1 MTTPAPVRSDGRRF
15 VVRTL
20 VGLLAVAMVVL
31 WVYAFLLAP
40 SGNPDRLQDR
50 AWPEAAQK
58 RCLEARAV
66 IDSLPSAAQAT
77 SPADRAVDLD
87 LATDVLNAMVA
98 DLAMMPGGID
108 DDTHLVDM
116 WLDDWEVY
124 LSDRRAHA
132 TRLRLEGDVRPLLT
146 ALPSGTG
153 SVLKRMNG
161 FARVNDMEAC
171 LDPGD
176 V

>member
-1 MTTPAPVRSDGRRF
+1 MTTPAPVRSGGRRF

-20 VGLLAVAMVVL
+20 VGLVAVAMVVL

-77 SPADRAVDLD
+77 SPANRAVDLD
-87 LATDVLNAMVA
+87 LATDVLGAMVA
-98 DLAMMPGGID
+98 ALALMPGGID
-108 DDTHLVDM
+108 AATHLVEM

-132 TRLRLEGDVRPLLT
+132 TRLRLQGDVRPLLT

>member
-1 MTTPAPVRSDGRRF
+1 MTTPDPLRPGLHTV

-20 VGLLAVAMVVL
+20 LGLLGVAMVVL
-31 WVYAFLLAP
+31 WVYAFFIAP

-50 AWPEAAQK
+50 SWPEMAQQ

-66 IDSLPSAAQAT
+66 IDTLPRAAAAT
-77 SPADRAVDLD
+77 SPADRAGDLD
-87 LATDVLNAMVA
+87 LATDVLADMVA
-98 DLAMMPGGID
+98 DLALLPGGID
-108 DDTHLVDM
+108 DDTRLVGM
-116 WLDDWEVY
+116 WLEDWAIYV
-124 LSDRRAHA
+124 SDRRTHA
-132 TRLRLEGDVRPLLT
+132 DRLRLEGDIRPLLT

-161 FARVNDMEAC
+161 FARVNDMESC

-176 V
+176 F

>member
-1 MTTPAPVRSDGRRF
+1 MTTPDPLRPGLHTV

-20 VGLLAVAMVVL
+20 LGLLGLAMVVL
-31 WVYAFLLAP
+31 WVYAFFIAP

-50 AWPEAAQK
+50 SWPEMAQQ

-66 IDSLPSAAQAT
+66 IDTLPRAAAAT
-77 SPADRAVDLD
+77 SPADRADDLD
-87 LATDVLNAMVA
+87 LATDVLADMVA
-98 DLAMMPGGID
+98 DLALLPGGID
-108 DDTHLVDM
+108 DDTRLIGM
-116 WLDDWEVY
+116 WLEDWAIY
-124 LSDRRAHA
+124 ASDRRTHA
-132 TRLRLEGDVRPLLT
+132 DRLRLEGDVRPLLT

>member
-1 MTTPAPVRSDGRRF
+1 MTTPDPLRPGLHTV

-20 VGLLAVAMVVL
+20 LGLLGVAMVVL
-31 WVYAFLLAP
+31 WVYAFFIAP

-50 AWPEAAQK
+50 SWPEMAQQ
-58 RCLEARAV
+58 RCLEARAA
-66 IDSLPSAAQAT
+66 IDTLPRAAAAT
-77 SPADRAVDLD
+77 SPADRADDLD
-87 LATDVLNAMVA
+87 LATDVLADMVA
-98 DLAMMPGGID
+98 DLALLPGGID
-108 DDTHLVDM
+108 DDTRLFGM
-116 WLDDWEVY
+116 WLEDWAIY
-124 LSDRRAHA
+124 AADRRTHA
-132 TRLRLEGDVRPLLT
+132 DRLRLEGDVQPLLT

>member
-1 MTTPAPVRSDGRRF
+1 MTTLDPVRPGLHTI
-15 VVRTL
+15 VVRML
-20 VGLLAVAMVVL
+20 LGLLGVAMVVL
-31 WVYAFLLAP
+31 WVYAFFIAP

-50 AWPEAAQK
+50 SWPEMAQQ

-66 IDSLPSAAQAT
+66 IDTLPRAAEAT
-77 SPADRAVDLD
+77 SPADRADDLD
-87 LATDVLNAMVA
+87 LATDVLADMVA
-98 DLAMMPGGID
+98 DLALLPGGID
-108 DDTHLVDM
+108 DDTRLVGM
-116 WLDDWEVY
+116 WLEDWAIYV
-124 LSDRRAHA
+124 SDRRTHA
-132 TRLRLEGDVRPLLT
+132 DRLRLEGDVRPLLT

>member
-1 MTTPAPVRSDGRRF
+1 VTTPDPLRPGLHTV

-20 VGLLAVAMVVL
+20 LGLLGVAMVVL
-31 WVYAFLLAP
+31 WVYAFFIAP

-50 AWPEAAQK
+50 SWPEMAQQ

-66 IDSLPSAAQAT
+66 IDTLPRAAAAT
-77 SPADRAVDLD
+77 SPADRADDLD
-87 LATDVLNAMVA
+87 LATDVLADMVA
-98 DLAMMPGGID
+98 DLALLPGGID
-108 DDTHLVDM
+108 DDARLIGM
-116 WLDDWEVY
+116 WLEDWAIY
-124 LSDRRAHA
+124 ASDRRTHA
-132 TRLRLEGDVRPLLT
+132 DRLRLEGDVRPLLT

-153 SVLKRMNG
+153 SVMKRMNG

>member
-1 MTTPAPVRSDGRRF
+1 MTTPDPLRPGLHTV

-20 VGLLAVAMVVL
+20 LGLLGLAMVVL
-31 WVYAFLLAP
+31 WVYAFFIAP

-50 AWPEAAQK
+50 SWPEMAQQ

-66 IDSLPSAAQAT
+66 IDTLPRAAAAT
-77 SPADRAVDLD
+77 SPADRADDLD
-87 LATDVLNAMVA
+87 LATDVLADMVA
-98 DLAMMPGGID
+98 DLALLPGGID
-108 DDTHLVDM
+108 DDIRLIGM
-116 WLDDWEVY
+116 WLEDWAIY
-124 LSDRRAHA
+124 ASDRRTHA
-132 TRLRLEGDVRPLLT
+132 DRLRLEGDVRPLLT

>member
-1 MTTPAPVRSDGRRF
+1 MTTPDPLRPGLHTV

-20 VGLLAVAMVVL
+20 LGLLGVAMVVL
-31 WVYAFLLAP
+31 WVYAFFIAP

-50 AWPEAAQK
+50 SWPEMAQQ

-66 IDSLPSAAQAT
+66 IDTLPRAAAAT
-77 SPADRAVDLD
+77 SPSNRADDLD
-87 LATDVLNAMVA
+87 LATDVLADMVA
-98 DLAMMPGGID
+98 DLALLPGGID
-108 DDTHLVDM
+108 DDTRLIGM
-116 WLDDWEVY
+116 WLEDWAIY
-124 LSDRRAHA
+124 ASDRRTHA
-132 TRLRLEGDVRPLLT
+132 DRLRLEGDVQPLLT

>member
-1 MTTPAPVRSDGRRF
+1 MTTLDPVRPGLHTI
-15 VVRTL
+15 VVRML
-20 VGLLAVAMVVL
+20 LGLLGVAMVVL
-31 WVYAFLLAP
+31 WVYAFFIAP

-50 AWPEAAQK
+50 SWPELAQQ

-66 IDSLPSAAQAT
+66 VATLTPAAEAT
-77 SPADRAVDLD
+77 SPADRADGLD
-87 LATDVLNAMVA
+87 LATDALADMVV
-98 DLAMMPGGID
+98 DLALLPGGIE
-108 DDTHLVDM
+108 DDTVLVGM
-116 WLDDWEVY
+116 WLEDWAVY
-124 LSDRRAHA
+124 LSDRRTHA
-132 TRLRLEGDVRPLLT
+132 DRLRLEGDVRPLLT
-146 ALPSGTG
+146 ALPNGNG

>member
-1 MTTPAPVRSDGRRF
+1 MTTPTPVRSDGRRF

-66 IDSLPSAAQAT
+66 IDTLPSAAQAT
-77 SPADRAVDLD
+77 LASPPVQPRPACCQLS
-87 LATDVLNAMVA
+87 LF
-98 DLAMMPGGID
+98 GIFFK
-108 DDTHLVDM
+108 
-116 WLDDWEVY
+116 
-124 LSDRRAHA
+124 S
-132 TRLRLEGDVRPLLT
+132 
-146 ALPSGTG
+146 
-153 SVLKRMNG
+153 
-161 FARVNDMEAC
+161 
-171 LDPGD
+171 
-176 V
+176 

>member
-1 MTTPAPVRSDGRRF
+1 MTTPDPLRPGLHTV

-20 VGLLAVAMVVL
+20 LGLLGVAMVVL
-31 WVYAFLLAP
+31 WVYAFFIAP

-50 AWPEAAQK
+50 SWPEMAQQ

-66 IDSLPSAAQAT
+66 IDTLPRAAAAT
-77 SPADRAVDLD
+77 SPADRADDLD
-87 LATDVLNAMVA
+87 LATDVLADMVA
-98 DLAMMPGGID
+98 DLALLPGGID
-108 DDTHLVDM
+108 DDTRLIVM
-116 WLDDWEVY
+116 WLEDWAIY
-124 LSDRRAHA
+124 ASDRRTHA
-132 TRLRLEGDVRPLLT
+132 DRLRLEGDVRPLLT

>member
-1 MTTPAPVRSDGRRF
+1 MTTPDPLRPGLHTV

-20 VGLLAVAMVVL
+20 LGLLGVAMVVL
-31 WVYAFLLAP
+31 WVYAFFIAP

-50 AWPEAAQK
+50 SWPEMAQQ

-66 IDSLPSAAQAT
+66 IDMLPRAAAAT
-77 SPADRAVDLD
+77 SPADRADDLD
-87 LATDVLNAMVA
+87 LATDVLADMVA
-98 DLAMMPGGID
+98 DLALLPGGID
-108 DDTHLVDM
+108 DDTRLIGM
-116 WLDDWEVY
+116 WLEDWAIY
-124 LSDRRAHA
+124 ASDRRTHA
-132 TRLRLEGDVRPLLT
+132 DRLRLEGDVRPLLT

-153 SVLKRMNG
+153 SVMKRMNG

>member
-1 MTTPAPVRSDGRRF
+1 MSTPGPVRPGLHTI
-15 VVRTL
+15 VVRAL
-20 VGLLAVAMVVL
+20 LGLLGVAMIVL
-31 WVYAFLLAP
+31 WVYAFFIAP

-50 AWPEAAQK
+50 AWPESAQE

-66 IDSLPSAAQAT
+66 IATMTPAAEAI
-77 SPADRAVDLD
+77 SPASRADDLD
-87 LATDVLNAMVA
+87 LATDALADMVA
-98 DLAMMPGGID
+98 DLALLPGGID
-108 DDTHLVDM
+108 DDTELVGM
-116 WLDDWEVY
+116 WLDDWAIYV
-124 LSDRRAHA
+124 SDRRNHA
-132 TRLRLEGDVRPLLT
+132 ERLRVEGDVRPLLT

>member
-1 MTTPAPVRSDGRRF
+1 MTTPTPVRSDSRRF

-50 AWPEAAQK
+50 SWPEAAQE

-66 IDSLPSAAQAT
+66 IDTLPSAAQAT
-77 SPADRAVDLD
+77 SPADRADDLD
-87 LATDVLNAMVA
+87 LATDVLVAMVA
-98 DLAMMPGGID
+98 DLAAFLGGID
-108 DDTHLVDM
+108 DAHLIGM

-124 LSDRRAHA
+124 LSDRRVHA
-132 TRLRLEGDVRPLLT
+132 TRLRIEGDVKPLLT

>member
-1 MTTPAPVRSDGRRF
+1 MTTLDPVRPGLHTI
-15 VVRTL
+15 VVRML
-20 VGLLAVAMVVL
+20 LGLLGVAMVVL
-31 WVYAFLLAP
+31 WVYAFFIAP

-50 AWPEAAQK
+50 SWPEMAQQQ
-58 RCLEARAV
+58 CLEARAV
-66 IDSLPSAAQAT
+66 INTLPRAAEAT
-77 SPADRAVDLD
+77 SPADRADDLD
-87 LATDVLNAMVA
+87 LATDVLADMVA
-98 DLAMMPGGID
+98 DMALLPGGID
-108 DDTHLVDM
+108 DDTRLVGM
-116 WLDDWEVY
+116 WLEDWAIYV
-124 LSDRRAHA
+124 SDRRTHA
-132 TRLRLEGDVRPLLT
+132 DRLRLEGDIRPLLT

>member
-1 MTTPAPVRSDGRRF
+1 MTTPNPVQPGIHTIL
-15 VVRTL
+15 VRTFL
-20 VGLLAVAMVVL
+20 GLLGVAMVVL
-31 WVYAFLLAP
+31 WVYAFFIAP

-50 AWPEAAQK
+50 SWPELAQQ

-66 IDSLPSAAQAT
+66 IDTLTPAADAT
-77 SPADRAVDLD
+77 SPASRADDLD
-87 LATDVLNAMVA
+87 LATDALSDMVA
-98 DLAMMPGGID
+98 DLTLLPGGTD
-108 DDTHLVDM
+108 DDTVLFGM
-116 WLDDWEVY
+116 WLEDWAVY
-124 LSDRRAHA
+124 VSDRRAHA
-132 TRLRLEGDVRPLLT
+132 ERLRLEGDVRPLLT

>member
-1 MTTPAPVRSDGRRF
+1 VTTPDPLRPGLHTV

-20 VGLLAVAMVVL
+20 LGLLGVAMVVL
-31 WVYAFLLAP
+31 WVYAFFIAP

-50 AWPEAAQK
+50 SWPEMAQQ

-66 IDSLPSAAQAT
+66 IDMLPRAAAAT
-77 SPADRAVDLD
+77 SPADRADDLD
-87 LATDVLNAMVA
+87 LATDVLADMVA
-98 DLAMMPGGID
+98 DLALLPGGID
-108 DDTHLVDM
+108 DDTRLIGM
-116 WLDDWEVY
+116 WLEDWAIY
-124 LSDRRAHA
+124 ASDRRTHA
-132 TRLRLEGDVRPLLT
+132 DRLRLEGDVRPLLT

-153 SVLKRMNG
+153 SVMKRMNG

>member
-1 MTTPAPVRSDGRRF
+1 MTTPDPLRPGLHTV

-20 VGLLAVAMVVL
+20 LGLLGVAMVVL
-31 WVYAFLLAP
+31 WVYAFFIAP

-50 AWPEAAQK
+50 SWPEMAQQ

-66 IDSLPSAAQAT
+66 IDTLPRAAEAT
-77 SPADRAVDLD
+77 SPADRADDLD
-87 LATDVLNAMVA
+87 LATDVLADMVA
-98 DLAMMPGGID
+98 DLALLPGGID
-108 DDTHLVDM
+108 DDTRLVGM
-116 WLDDWEVY
+116 WLEDWAIYV
-124 LSDRRAHA
+124 SDRRTHA
-132 TRLRLEGDVRPLLT
+132 DRLRLEGDVRPLLT
-146 ALPSGTG
+146 ALPSDTG